1 MKAKPYMYAG
11 IEFTVTDIT
20 KLSHH
25 LTVSRLSRLSRNPVA
40 TPTAV
45 LTFSTNV
52 FMI

>member
-11 IEFTVTDIT
+11 IEFTVTDT